1 MVSSPAPADLPVSV
15 PPEVVGRLD
24 RYRPACL
31 SGWDWALAGPTV
43 RAVVLAAGLTDAED
57 AKGLVSRL
65 CLFLA
70 GPCSWGRTV
79 APDLAGLLDEA
90 GIAAHLERLRAA
102 GKAGKTR
109 ENHRADLRRLA
120 RAASGLPPRQ
130 RSAPRVPAVRPAL
143 LAGAGQ
149 AKLLGAWNGPLA
161 ALAAAWAKR
170 SGRPLRREDLD
181 PVVASL
187 VGSEGACA
195 SPGTP
200 GTVSAAGVAAVLA
213 AAADVATTRGEVG
226 ANSVVHARAGDSPP
240 VRSRGLSRAAALRQA
255 KAAMAAASQPAGPR
269 LADPPDLSTLQPG
282 VVEAVVSYRP
292 KRIPTESWAAT
303 AAVCQRL
310 VADYRPPSAEV
321 AGNVA
326 SMVAGF
332 VEWAA
337 ARPGRADPAARLV
350 LEELLDVGL
359 VDAYDAYLAA
369 AGAPDASRA
378 TRRSVLR
385 RALRSLDTTKRPAPI
400 AYQPVAGPYTPVE
413 CAVFVRLA
421 RHQPSTSRRRE
432 LSFVVGLGLGAGLDG
447 RDLRHVARDG
457 FADVDLGETS
467 PGLAVSVAGGDRP
480 RTVVVRRAYEPLV
493 REALASHDA
502 ARRGRAAPILGRSQS
517 RRNITTPV
525 MAHAVTARAEETV
538 TIEVNRL
545 RATWLVAA
553 MCAPIPLGVLLA
565 AAGLRSARSLTDLLA
580 HCPAPDP
587 AVVAAALAH
596 LDHVDIGQ
604 GQDRP

>member
-1 MVSSPAPADLPVSV
+1 M
-15 PPEVVGRLD
+15 PPEVVSRLD

-31 SGWDWALAGPTV
+31 SGPHWALAGPGV
-43 RAVVLAAGLTDAED
+43 RAVVLAAFPTDAED

-70 GPCSWGRTV
+70 GPCGWDRRA
-79 APDLAGLLDEA
+79 APDLAGLLGEA
-90 GIAAHLERLRAA
+90 GIAAHLDRLRAS

-120 RAASGLPPRQ
+120 RAVGGMPPGQ
-130 RSAPRVPAVRPAL
+130 PAPSRPTPPAPGGRAE
-143 LAGAGQ
+143 
-149 AKLLGAWNGPLA
+149 LLGAWNGPLT
-161 ALAAAWAKR
+161 ALAAAWEQRA
-170 SGRPLRREDLD
+170 GRPLRREDLG

-187 VGSEGACA
+187 VGRTAPCA
-195 SPGTP
+195 SPEAP
-200 GTVSAAGVAAVLA
+200 GTMPSSPVAAVLA
-213 AAADVATTRGEVG
+213 AAADAVTTRGEVA
-226 ANSVVHARAGDSPP
+226 ANSVVSSRAGAGAPG
-240 VRSRGLSRAAALRQA
+240 RSGGLSRAAALRQA
-255 KAAMAAASQPAGPR
+255 KAAMAAAGQPAGPR
-269 LADPPDLSTLQPG
+269 LADAPDLAAMDPKLA
-282 VVEAVVSYRP
+282 EAIVSYRP
-292 KRIPTESWAAT
+292 KRIPAGRWAPMAG
-303 AAVCQRL
+303 VCQRL
-310 VADYRPPSAEV
+310 VAGYQPPSVEV
-321 AGNVA
+321 AKNVG
-326 SMVAGF
+326 SMVARF

-337 ARPGRADPAARLV
+337 ARPGRPTPAAPAAPLA

-359 VDAYDAYLAA
+359 VDTYDAHLAA
-369 AGAPDASRA
+369 AGVPDGSRA

-385 RALRSLDTTKRPAPI
+385 RALRSLDATERPAPI
-400 AYQPVAGPYTPVE
+400 AYQPVAGPYTAAE
-413 CAVFVRLA
+413 CAAFVRLA
-421 RHQPSTSRRRE
+421 RHQPSPARRRE

-447 RDLRHVARDG
+447 RDLRHVARDS

-467 PGLAVSVAGGDRP
+467 PGLVVTVAGGDRP
-480 RTVVVRRAYEPLV
+480 RSVVVRRAYEPLV

-502 ARRGRAAPILGRSQS
+502 ARRGRTASILGRSQS

-525 MAHAVTARAEETV
+525 MEHAVTARATETV
-538 TIEVNRL
+538 AIEVNRL

-565 AAGLRSARSLTDLLA
+565 AAGLRSARSLCDLLS

-596 LDHVDIGQ
+596 LDHAGIGQ